1 MKNSQKKNSL
11 KEQKMQNSNIR
22 KWLIIFLFVSP
33 CFIKA
38 QSTYLEVVDTRSQP
52 TLPSEY
58 NRAAKFSFKEN
69 AAIGFP
75 EPRYSTIMGVRGWWN
90 DDSGGPAHE
99 IAFTLSKG
107 LYYRAGTMAGG
118 WNKWCKVLIENV
130 NGNVGIG
137 VDAPPEK
144 LCVDGKI
151 LAKEIKI
158 KTDVTVPDYVFD
170 PSYKLPTLSSIEEY
184 VKKHRHLPEIPSASD
199 IQKDGVNLTEM
210 NFALLKK
217 VEELTLHLIAKDKKI
232 ESQEDRLAKL
242 EEQIKKLMDTK

>member
-1 MKNSQKKNSL
+1 MKNSNFKK
-11 KEQKMQNSNIR
+11 KV
-22 KWLIIFLFVSP
+22 IIFLFALP
-33 CFIKA
+33 CLAKA
-38 QSTYLEVVDTRSQP
+38 QSTYVEVVDTRSQP
-52 TLPSEY
+52 TLPGEY
-58 NRAAKFSFKEN
+58 NRAAQFSFKEN
-69 AAIGFP
+69 TAIGFP
-75 EPRYSTIMGVRGWWN
+75 DSRYSTIMGVRGWWN

-99 IAFTLSKG
+99 IAFTSSKG
-107 LYYRAGTMAGG
+107 LYYRAGTMAGD
-118 WNKWCKVLIENV
+118 WSKWCRVLIENV

-170 PSYKLPTLSSIEEY
+170 PTYELPTLSSIEEY

-199 IQKDGVNLTEM
+199 IQKDGVHLTEM

-217 VEELTLHLIAKDKKI
+217 VEELTLHLIEKEKKI
-232 ESQEDRLAKL
+232 ERQEERLENLEKQIRKL
-242 EEQIKKLMDTK
+242 IETK